1 MVKFFFRSRFLNTIC
16 VLLLMT
22 AATVN
27 SQNRISGTVLSA
39 EDSTA
44 IIGASIY
51 FDGTSIGVSS
61 NQDGDFDISFMDNNS
76 ALIITSLGY
85 EALVLDASEILKNP
99 VDSKYYLPF
108 KREELET
115 VYLETDPWSRS
126 RKLRHF
132 RKEFLGR
139 NYAIYNCKI
148 INEDAIKLRYSPS
161 EKTMKATAI
170 EPLIIHNEYLGYAI
184 SYRLADFELGFQMN
198 GGLLLPY
205 STYFA
210 GSAYFQPLE
219 KKISR
224 KVLRNRDRSYYGSS
238 LHFMRSLYKHKL
250 EENNFAIYYKRF
262 QVPTYKFFNISEEG
276 KSQKIE
282 LLTDELSILYDKTEQ
297 SAIVSK
303 NAFTIDQFG
312 NPSPPEAI
320 LLKGIMSEKR
330 ISELLP
336 LDYKIN

>member
-1 MVKFFFRSRFLNTIC
+1 MVKFLFRSRFLLIIC
-16 VLLLMT
+16 FLLLLT
-22 AATVN
+22 AETVN
-27 SQNRISGTVLSA
+27 SQNKISGTVLSA

-44 IIGASIY
+44 IMGASIY

-61 NQDGDFDISFMDNNS
+61 NQDGDFNISFMDNNS

-85 EALVLDASEILKNP
+85 EALVLDASEILKKSAN
-99 VDSKYYLPF
+99 SKYYLPI

-126 RKLRHF
+126 RKLSHF

-139 NYAIYNCKI
+139 NYAKYNCKI
-148 INEDAIKLRYSPS
+148 VNEEAIKLRYSPS
-161 EKTMKATAI
+161 EKTMIATAN

-184 SYRLADFELGFQMN
+184 RYRLADFELRFQMN

-210 GSAYFQPLE
+210 GSAYFQPL
-219 KKISR
+219 KKKTGRRI
-224 KVLRNRDRSYYGSS
+224 LRNRDRSYYGSS
-238 LHFMRSLYKHKL
+238 LHFMRSLYKQKL
-250 EENNFAIYYKRF
+250 EENNFAIYHRRF
-262 QVPTYKFFNISEEG
+262 QVPPYKFFNISEEG
-276 KSQKIE
+276 KNRRIE
-282 LLTDELSILYDKTEQ
+282 LLADDLNILYDKTEQ

>member
-1 MVKFFFRSRFLNTIC
+1 MVKFLLRSRFLLIIC
-16 VLLLMT
+16 FLLLLT
-22 AATVN
+22 AGTVN

-61 NQDGDFDISFMDNNS
+61 NQDGVFDISFMDNNS

-85 EALVLDASEILKNP
+85 EALVLDASEILKKSAN
-99 VDSKYYLPF
+99 SKYYLPI

-126 RKLRHF
+126 RKLSHF

-139 NYAIYNCKI
+139 NYAKYNCKI
-148 INEDAIKLRYSPS
+148 VNEDAIKLRYSPS
-161 EKTMKATAI
+161 EKTMIATAN

-184 SYRLADFELGFQMN
+184 RYRLADFELRFQMN

-205 STYFA
+205 SIYFA
-210 GSAYFQPLE
+210 GSAYFQPL
-219 KKISR
+219 KKKTGRRI
-224 KVLRNRDRSYYGSS
+224 LRNRDRSYYGSS
-238 LHFMRSLYKHKL
+238 LHFMRSLYKQKL
-250 EENNFAIYYKRF
+250 EENNFAIYHRRF
-262 QVPTYKFFNISEEG
+262 QVPPYKFFNISEEG
-276 KSQKIE
+276 KNRRIE
-282 LLTDELSILYDKTEQ
+282 LLADELSILYDKTEQ